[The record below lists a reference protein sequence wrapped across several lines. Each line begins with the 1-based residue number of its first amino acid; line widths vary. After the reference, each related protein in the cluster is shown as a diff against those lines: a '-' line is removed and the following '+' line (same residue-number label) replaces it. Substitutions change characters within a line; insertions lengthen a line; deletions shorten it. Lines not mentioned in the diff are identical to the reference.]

1 MICRTSRC
9 HLLFGQVT
17 WGRLDMNKKVKKTIK
32 IIASLLGIVFV
43 ILAIIAKRTKK
54 DTVYENNP
62 EEKNPMEGKKV
73 IFVESEDDTE
83 NADGVKGHLEVVED
97 SEYHPGFYEKH
108 VKRLIDIVLSFAG
121 LVVLSPVFAA
131 ITIAIKIE
139 DPGPVLFVQ
148 KRVGQNKQY
157 FKLHKFR
164 SMKVSTP
171 HDVPT
176 HMLENPEQYITKV
189 GAFIRRHSLDELP
202 QIWDIFV
209 GNLSTIG
216 PRPGLWNQDLL
227 TAERDKYGANDVKPG
242 LTGWAQINGRDELEI
257 LEKAKL
263 DGEYIRKLSLG
274 MDIKCFLG
282 SLHVIGKDESVVE
295 GGSGKV
301 KKYKYKF
308 AIPEEILVSVVIATY
323 RREDAL
329 RNALQSLTTQSYKNF
344 EVVLVDDNSNLNWNA
359 RVLEIVNDFSK
370 RLNINYITN
379 ERNIG
384 SAATRNRGIE
394 AAKGDYITFLDDDD
408 IYLPEKIEMQL
419 KDMIS
424 SGADYGITDLYLYS
438 EKGDLIDK
446 RIRSYIKATKRND
459 LMRYHLL
466 YHMTGTDTFMFRTEY
481 LRQIGGFPD
490 IDVGDEFY
498 LMAESILGGGKFI
511 YSDHCYIKAYVH
523 LGESNGLSSG
533 ESKING
539 ENMLFQEKKKYFDYL
554 SKKDRKYVE
563 MRHYAVI
570 AFAEMR
576 RKNKY
581 AFMVNAFKAFITSP
595 VSCVKILLEHR

>member
-1 MICRTSRC
+1 
-9 HLLFGQVT
+9 
-17 WGRLDMNKKVKKTIK
+17 MNKKMKKPITF
-32 IIASLLGIVFV
+32 IASLLGVVFA
-43 ILAIIAKRTKK
+43 IFAIIAKKTKK
-54 DTVYENNP
+54 DTIYGNAP

-73 IFVESEDDTE
+73 IFVESEEDEE
-83 NADGVKGHLEVVED
+83 NADGVKGHLEALGESD
-97 SEYHPGFYEKH
+97 YHPGFYEKY
-108 VKRLIDIVLSFAG
+108 VKRLTDIILSFGG
-121 LVVLSPVFAA
+121 LIILSPIFATIA
-131 ITIAIKIE
+131 IAIKIE
-139 DPGPVLFVQ
+139 DPGPVFFTQ

-189 GAFIRRHSLDELP
+189 GSFIRRHSLDELP

-209 GNLSTIG
+209 GNLTIIG
-216 PRPGLWNQDLL
+216 PRPGLWNQDRLI
-227 TAERDKYGANDVKPG
+227 AERDKYRANDVKPG
-242 LTGWAQINGRDELEI
+242 LTGWAQINGRDELGI
-257 LEKAKL
+257 SEKAKL
-263 DGEYIRKLSLG
+263 DGEYVQKLG
-274 MDIKCFLG
+274 IVMDVKCFLR
-282 SLHVIGKDESVVE
+282 SIHVIGKDESMVE
-295 GGSGKV
+295 GGTGKI
-301 KKYKYKF
+301 KKREHKDV
-308 AIPEEILVSVVIATY
+308 IPEGILVSVVIATY
-323 RREDAL
+323 QREDAL
-329 RNALQSLTTQSYKNF
+329 RNALQSLIEQSYKNF
-344 EVVLVDDNSNLNWNA
+344 EVVLVDDNSDFKWNA
-359 RVLEIVNDFSK
+359 RVQKIVNDFSK
-370 RLNINYITN
+370 KLNINYVVN

-394 AAKGDYITFLDDDD
+394 VAKGDYITFLDDDD
-408 IYLPEKIEMQL
+408 IFLPEKIEMQL

-424 SGADYGITDLYLYS
+424 SDADYGITDLYLYS

-446 RIRSYIKATKRND
+446 RIRSYIKTTKRND

-481 LRQIGGFPD
+481 LRQIGGFPE

-498 LMAESILGGGKFI
+498 LMIESILGGGKFI

-523 LGESNGLSSG
+523 SGEANGLSSG
-533 ESKING
+533 EGKING
-539 ENMLFQEKKKYFDYL
+539 ENILFQEKKKYFDYL

-576 RKNKY
+576 RKNNF
-581 AFMVNAFKAFITSP
+581 AFMVNAIKAFITAP
-595 VSCVKILLEHR
+595 VSCVEMLLEHR